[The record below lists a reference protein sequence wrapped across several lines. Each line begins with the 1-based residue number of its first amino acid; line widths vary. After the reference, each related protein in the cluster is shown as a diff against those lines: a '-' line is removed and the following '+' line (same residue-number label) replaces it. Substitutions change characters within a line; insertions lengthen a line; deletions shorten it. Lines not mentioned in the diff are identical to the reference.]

1 MFTLPRRKSP
11 LHFVIIHIRLSG
23 LRLFT
28 FPIDSLIEVK
38 SRDNSCSTAQIC
50 KGGKEGRGTPG
61 SRKWQLFPL
70 RRRRHINLAED
81 KVGRKL

>member
-1 MFTLPRRKSP
+1 MFTLPHRKSP
-11 LHFVIIHIRLSG
+11 LHSVIIHIRLSG
-23 LRLFT
+23 LQLFT

-38 SRDNSCSTAQIC
+38 SRDISCSITQIC
-50 KGGKEGRGTPG
+50 KGGKEGRETPD